1 MLAFSYNGEV
11 PVNTVTIRA
20 LRVSLFTSTILTSIM
35 TSVCYAIAGPGMK
48 GWKNGQSQP
57 NLNRLGEEEAQD
69 FETIRS
75 HIITASESRLKLEM
89 RHILYY
95 KVLVSANCI

>member
-20 LRVSLFTSTILTSIM
+20 LRVSLFISTILTSIM
-35 TSVCYAIAGPGMK
+35 TTVCYAISGPGGK

-57 NLNRLGEEEAQD
+57 NLKRLGEKQARKI
-69 FETIRS
+69 ETITS
-75 HIITASESRLKLEM
+75 HILTASKSRLKLNTK
-89 RHILYY
+89 HILYY